1 MQGEEEARPAGAA
14 GPSAA
19 RVSRGGG
26 VRAEPAT
33 VAGRGCGGGGP
44 NGTGHHPGPGAPPP
58 REARGASTQTRKRR
72 NDETLCVT
80 MVEVS
85 LGEDDLV
92 EAEHK
97 FAD

>member
-26 VRAEPAT
+26 GASRASHR
-33 VAGRGCGGGGP
+33 RGEGLRGGGDKGQ
-44 NGTGHHPGPGAPPP
+44 GAPPP

>member
-26 VRAEPAT
+26 GCEPSQPPS
-33 VAGRGCGGGGP
+33 RGGAAGGGGDK
-44 NGTGHHPGPGAPPP
+44 GQGAPSP
-58 REARGASTQTRKRR
+58 REARGASAQTRKRR